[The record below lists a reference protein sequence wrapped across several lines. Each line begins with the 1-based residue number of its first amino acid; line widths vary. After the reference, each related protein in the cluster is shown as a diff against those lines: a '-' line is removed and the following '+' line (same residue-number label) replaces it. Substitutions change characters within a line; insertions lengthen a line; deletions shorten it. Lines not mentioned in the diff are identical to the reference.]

1 MDANAIKMVQTM
13 ASDSRKRLLIIKDST
28 CMSGLVSLLSNT
40 DEDTISVVLETLMM
54 LGKSA
59 EEIKWLGCTP
69 GLIKSLKTIMKS
81 SEEKNSVRV
90 KAEEFYNVLCN
101 GRKDTRTPL
110 RDSNNRKHNDKDD
123 KNSFKNKNS
132 PGYHAKA
139 VVLLIKGITN
149 KCDADLCIKLLVE
162 VKGVISI
169 TFDMESKRCIVRT
182 KSSVKPE
189 TLVKAISN
197 SQTFIAQQVIK
208 HENGKETL
216 QSFGMVQPSA
226 EKENL
231 SEPEYLPDDI
241 DSPVASS
248 KAVARGGTYPKQ
260 ENNWFSSAASFLSN
274 SFYW

>member
-13 ASDSRKRLLIIKDST
+13 ASDSRKRLLIIKDNT

-40 DEDTISVVLETLMM
+40 DEDIISVVLETLMM

-59 EEIKWLGCTP
+59 EEIKWLGYTP
-69 GLIKSLKTIMKS
+69 GLIKSLKTIMKR
-81 SEEKNSVRV
+81 EKEKNSVRV
-90 KAEEFYNVLCN
+90 KAEEFYNILCN

-110 RDSNNRKHNDKDD
+110 RDSNRKYNDKDD
-123 KNSFKNKNS
+123 KNSLKSKNS

-139 VVLLIKGITN
+139 IVLLIKGITN
-149 KCDADLCIKLLVE
+149 KCDADLCIKLLIE

-189 TLVKAISN
+189 TLVKVISN

-208 HENGKETL
+208 HENGNETL
-216 QSFGMVQPSA
+216 QSFGMEVLPSA

-248 KAVARGGTYPKQ
+248 KAVARGGYPKQ
-260 ENNWFSSAASFLSN
+260 EHSWLSAAASFLSN